1 MEVMESD
8 SKLHIHCCQ
17 NFYGRTDKRVPSHLL
32 GKGHDQR
39 DMVTHQGR
47 VYKISRN
54 LPVEQRGKEK
64 ESQVGR

>member
-8 SKLHIHCCQ
+8 SKLRIHCCQ

-39 DMVTHQGR
+39 DMVTYQGR
-47 VYKISRN
+47 V
-54 LPVEQRGKEK
+54 
-64 ESQVGR
+64 

>member
-39 DMVTHQGR
+39 DMVTHQGSGSI
-47 VYKISRN
+47 K
-54 LPVEQRGKEK
+54 
-64 ESQVGR
+64 